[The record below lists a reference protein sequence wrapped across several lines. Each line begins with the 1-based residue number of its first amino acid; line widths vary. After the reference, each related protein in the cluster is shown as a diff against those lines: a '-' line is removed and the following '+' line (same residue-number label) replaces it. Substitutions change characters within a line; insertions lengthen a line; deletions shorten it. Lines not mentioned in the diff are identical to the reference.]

1 MRKDLHEYYKGLCPD
16 YTKSCYYFVKNKKQ
30 KISTRNINNIK
41 NRKPAWL
48 KKPIKRCSTSLV
60 FDVLSIETSFILCII
75 LEIIKSLTVLSI
87 GEEEGKQ
94 APRLTASRSAK

>member
-1 MRKDLHEYYKGLCPD
+1 MNI
-16 YTKSCYYFVKNKKQ
+16 TKAYVQITQRVAITLSRIKKQ

-87 GEEEGKQ
+87 GEKEGKQ